1 MEEGNKQ
8 SMAFYLD
15 LLGNF
20 SIACDQM
27 ETGVWC
33 QEPQGEVDCD
43 QFEDA
48 GEDGELTSNVISPK
62 GCYGEYAHCSVEDH
76 HL

>member
-1 MEEGNKQ
+1 MYSFVFAIQNAHFPPKEEGNKQ

-15 LLGNF
+15 LLGSF

-43 QFEDA
+43 QVEDA
-48 GEDGELTSNVISPK
+48 GEDGELTSNVIKS
-62 GCYGEYAHCSVEDH
+62 
-76 HL
+76 